1 MFLFEMKTSKTI
13 RDRIKYWEGRRL
25 KAYRCPAG
33 VWTIGYGHTGA
44 DVEAGQE
51 ITAAKAEALFV
62 SDISRFEKS
71 VSALFAD
78 TELTQNQFDA
88 LVSLSWNIGTLNRKA
103 PSLVRR
109 VKADPAD
116 PAIRAEFLKYSN
128 ARVGGVLKQLPG
140 LVARRSAEADHYFNA
155 AVI

>member
-1 MFLFEMKTSKTI
+1 MKTSKTI

-25 KAYRCPAG
+25 NAYQCAAG

-44 DVEAGQE
+44 DVQPGQA
-51 ITAAKAEALFV
+51 ITAAQADALFV
-62 SDISRFEKS
+62 SDIARFEKS

-88 LVSLSWNIGTLNRKA
+88 LVSLSWNIGALDRKA
-103 PSLVRR
+103 PSLVSR

-116 PAIRAEFLKYSN
+116 PAIRAEFVKYSN
-128 ARVGGVLKQLPG
+128 ARVGGKLKQLSG
-140 LVARRSAEADHYFNA
+140 LVARRTDEANHYFNTA
-155 AVI
+155 AI